1 MSPQLFILIPVHNRK
16 EITRDIVRCLRQ
28 QTFQNYHLLLI
39 DDGSTDGTA
48 EMVCQQLASVTVLR
62 GNGNWWWAGS
72 LHQGYLW
79 LKQQQPPDSTMVLVI
94 NDDTTFDP
102 NYLELAVAALR
113 GTYKTLIVSHTYSIE
128 SQKLVDGGIFVDW
141 KHWKSSVTNDPA
153 KINCAST
160 RGLFLYVSD
169 FLRLGG
175 FYPTLLPH
183 YTSDYE
189 FTIRA
194 HRRGYSLKPSDKLI
208 LHVSEKTSGI
218 YNFKDET
225 SYIAFLKHLFS
236 KRYTLQPI
244 YLTNYIALACPWRW
258 KIKNWLHVWLSTG
271 WKIVRFFFI
280 INFWKPIKRKYHERY
295 RTRKS

>member
-1 MSPQLFILIPVHNRK
+1 MSQLYILLPVHNRK
-16 EITRDIVRCLRQ
+16 EITRNIILCLRQ
-28 QTFQNYHLLLI
+28 QTFQNFHLVLI

-48 EMVCQQLASVTVLR
+48 EMVKENIPSLTVLK
-62 GNGNWWWAGS
+62 GTGNWWWAGS
-72 LHQGYLW
+72 LQQGYLW
-79 LKQQQPPDSTMVLVI
+79 LKQQQLLDSAMVLII
-94 NDDTTFDP
+94 NDDTIVDSK
-102 NYLELAVAALR
+102 YLEYGVAALR
-113 GTYKTLIVSHTYSIE
+113 TTEKTFIVSYTYSVE
-128 SQKLVDGGIFVDW
+128 SHKLIDGGILVDW

-153 KINCAST
+153 QINCAST
-160 RGLFLYVSD
+160 RGLFMHASD
-169 FLRLGG
+169 FINLGG

-194 HRRGYSLKPSDKLI
+194 RRRGYILKPEEKLI
-208 LHVSEKTSGI
+208 LHLSEKTSGI

-225 SYIAFLKHLFS
+225 SYITFLKHLFS

-271 WKIVRFFFI
+271 WKVVRFFFI
-280 INFWKPIKRKYHERY
+280 ITFWKPIQRQY
-295 RTRKS
+295 RNRGSSSKN